1 MPIGV
6 GDAEAQQKFL
16 QKNKEFLRE
25 HAEIHALLKKVF
37 VRSLV
42 NSRAERQMEE
52 IGEGLSLTETEVNAV
67 EDRRMAEPVVF
78 YLGRAAAD
86 DFGELLILCGN
97 GRGIGAYKIL
107 RGMYERVVTAAFIAK
122 NPSEGRL
129 FLSYSFIQREKL
141 WNRLVKVLP
150 DIQG

>member
-1 MPIGV
+1 MSKLPIGV

-42 NSRAERQMEE
+42 NSRAERQMEG

-67 EDRRMAEPVVF
+67 EDRRD
-78 YLGRAAAD
+78 GRT
-86 DFGELLILCGN
+86 
-97 GRGIGAYKIL
+97 RG
-107 RGMYERVVTAAFIAK
+107 
-122 NPSEGRL
+122 
-129 FLSYSFIQREKL
+129 FLSR
-141 WNRLVKVLP
+141 
-150 DIQG
+150 QGRC